1 MWNVN
6 KSIVYGARIID
17 KTILKSSTSGGVFSP
32 ISDLIIKNDGLV
44 CGAVYSS
51 DYKVKHVISASPE
64 VRNEMRMAKYVQSNM
79 GDIISK
85 ILKHLEEGKIVL
97 FSGTPC
103 QVAAVKNV
111 VSARH
116 LEKKLVT
123 IDIICHGVPSPKLF
137 KEHIDMIEKK
147 YGAIKSYI
155 FRDKQKGWRG
165 QNVTIITESGI
176 VPDKDAKL
184 YSSLYFNS
192 LIIRPSCYKC
202 PFASVHRE
210 GDITIGDYWGILKEN
225 KRTNDNLGIS
235 QIMLNTQKGVRI
247 FDEIKQELEYFEIK
261 SNNYIQPN
269 MKKPTER
276 SMVTDAFWKV
286 YNKKGIQSG
295 KKFLKTLKYRM
306 IPYRILNKLF
316 MRGNKHE

>member
-17 KTILKSSTSGGVFSP
+17 KTILKNSTSGGVFSP
-32 ISDLIIKNDGLV
+32 ISDLIIKNGGLV

-85 ILKHLEEGKIVL
+85 ILKHLEKDQIVL

-111 VSARH
+111 VSAKH
-116 LEKKLVT
+116 LEKNLVT
-123 IDIICHGVPSPKLF
+123 IDIICHGVPSPQLF

-147 YGAIKSYI
+147 YGAIKSYT

-210 GDITIGDYWGILKEN
+210 GDIT
-225 KRTNDNLGIS
+225 
-235 QIMLNTQKGVRI
+235 QIMLNTQKGERI

-261 SNNYIQPN
+261 SDNYIQPN
-269 MKKPTER
+269 MRKPTER
-276 SMVTDAFWKV
+276 SMVADAFWKV

-295 KKFLKTLKYRM
+295 KNFLKTLKYRM
-306 IPYRILNKLF
+306 IPYRILNKFF